1 MKKILSVF
9 LALTLI
15 LALSGCK
22 KTNNTSSESE
32 LSSEPIISSNEEDVI
47 SIENNSSETTVVNS
61 SEESKIN
68 SSTVT
73 PSTNVNS
80 KVNSNETT
88 VSTNNS
94 SQTTVENKP
103 TTYFEKNNL
112 KLSAFTTNV
121 CFNTEQGHICGTHK
135 TISIKKDKLSNLE
148 WIDTYSEYISKGQI
162 NIAKYIYIMFET
174 YDGFLD
180 DDYSDCCT
188 NFMYYVFDKYT
199 GVVFDP
205 LKWIEITYNEK
216 TYKIISILDG
226 GGGGYYTQSI
236 YCPEDYDG
244 AIFAKTES
252 YDYFDD
258 GKLHTID
265 EYIDFENDKYYLFA
279 ANS

>member
-1 MKKILSVF
+1 MKKILSVI

-47 SIENNSSETTVVNS
+47 SIEDNSSETTVVNS

-103 TTYFEKNNL
+103 TTYFEKMHL
-112 KLSAFTTNV
+112 KTITLNDNY
-121 CFNTEQGHICGTHK
+121 CLNTETHECVNISCGIEQREIKSGNDVWANIPENEKNKYLYVDAIFNSHCGAN
-135 TISIKKDKLSNLE
+135 TI
-148 WIDTYSEYISKGQI
+148 
-162 NIAKYIYIMFET
+162 IA
-174 YDGFLD
+174 
-180 DDYSDCCT
+180 
-188 NFMYYVFDKYT
+188 FDKYT
-199 GVVFDP
+199 GMILNSCLDNAKYFNSNG
-205 LKWIEITYNEK
+205 KEILAFQTW
-216 TYKIISILDG
+216 
-226 GGGGYYTQSI
+226 GGGGYGYRTCNTIIPQN
-236 YCPEDYDG
+236 YDG
-244 AIFAKTES
+244 LMFLVTNSYIELYELASKTL
-252 YDYFDD
+252 YLDD
-258 GKLHTID
+258 IID
-265 EYIDFENDKYYLFA
+265 LKNEKYYIFA
-279 ANS
+279 ANSSR